1 MLHARVPEELYRGI
15 GTALTSDCD
24 AMGQVGPFVAR
35 KHIIA
40 HQHAVISFTG
50 ICKCS
55 TYPQLLH
62 IPPAFVM

>member
-1 MLHARVPEELYRGI
+1 MLHAHVPEELYHGI

-24 AMGQVGPFVAR
+24 AMGQFGPFVAR
-35 KHIIA
+35 KHIIE
-40 HQHAVISFTG
+40 HQPAVISFTG

-55 TYPQLLH
+55 THPQLLH